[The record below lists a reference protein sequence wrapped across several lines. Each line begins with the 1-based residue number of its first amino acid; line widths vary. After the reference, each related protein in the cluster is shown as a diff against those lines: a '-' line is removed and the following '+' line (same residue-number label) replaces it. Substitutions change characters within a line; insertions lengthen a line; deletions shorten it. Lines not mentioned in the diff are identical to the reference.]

1 MQSPLQVPGVQPE
14 PKDGIFDLRSVISF
28 LVGRSTTIISLAACL
43 AIVCIAGLLLLPF
56 PFLAS
61 AIVFV
66 DPRDEKV
73 TLQEEVL
80 PAIGTDAAVLESMV
94 QIVKSDGF
102 LIEMIQKL
110 KLVDSG
116 TWTGSEAQ
124 VKELAKLRKK
134 IGIERMGATYLV
146 KVSYSDDIRA
156 EAARIAN
163 EIAAAFASSQNGLR
177 SKATIDASRSLSE
190 RLVELRSRLAASE
203 EAVARFKAENNIV
216 YIDERNT
223 VQMRQL
229 SDLSQQLALIK
240 NGAEDADARYS
251 ESVTNGTFTRSMTQ
265 GNDEGDQLSFL
276 RRQRAQLAQV
286 RDQQVRVYGPR
297 HPRLVETQQMI
308 EGVDRQIA
316 EQRSRIGGQ
325 LKSERDVN
333 FAKEQQ
339 LTKQIEALSRG
350 ISETEEQRVKLAA
363 LDREAAANRDLYQQL
378 LSRTKATNE
387 LAQQPADNVRVVSPA
402 VPPLASTRPP
412 LILLIPV
419 VGFFSLVFAILLIA
433 VFALF
438 RPRFRKA
445 AGEPAAASGA
455 SVRSEPE
462 QPPSRPKV
470 RPASGPR
477 KSSLLSLIPDR

>member
-1 MQSPLQVPGVQPE
+1 MQPPLSVSRVQPE
-14 PKDGIFDLRSVISF
+14 RSEGLFDLASVVSF
-28 LVGRSTTIISLAACL
+28 LVGRSRAIIAVAACL
-43 AIVCIAGLLLLPF
+43 AMLCVVGLFLLPF
-56 PFLAS
+56 PYLAS

-110 KLVDSG
+110 KLVDG
-116 TWTGSEAQ
+116 GGWTGTEAQ
-124 VKELAKLRKK
+124 IKELAKLRKK

-146 KVSYSDDIRA
+146 RVSYSDVSAA

-177 SKATIDASRSLSE
+177 SKATIDASRSLSD
-190 RLVELRSRLAASE
+190 RLVELRVKLTASE
-203 EAVARFKAENNIV
+203 EAVARFKADNNIV

-229 SDLSQQLALIK
+229 ADLSQQLALIK

-251 ESVTNGTFTRSMTQ
+251 ESLANGTFTRLMTQ

-276 RRQRAQLAQV
+276 RRQRAQLTQV
-286 RDQQVRVYGPR
+286 KDQQIRVYGPR

-316 EQRSRIGGQ
+316 EQRSLIGGQ

-339 LTKQIEALSRG
+339 LTKQIEALSRE
-350 ISETEEQRVKLAA
+350 ISQTEEQRVKLAA

-419 VGFFSLVFAILLIA
+419 LGFLSLVLSTLLIVA
-433 VFALF
+433 AELF
-438 RPRFRKA
+438 RLRSGSEADKP
-445 AGEPAAASGA
+445 PAASDTALGPK
-455 SVRSEPE
+455 RE
-462 QPPSRPKV
+462 QAPIRPTS
-470 RPASGPR
+470 RPASDAR
-477 KSSLLSLIPDR
+477 RSSLLSLIPDR